1 MFIRGIKGI
10 GQANFFL
17 RMSNHGHSLNTKP
30 QAKFK
35 PNQATNFSRPTVF
48 IQRMDHEVWK
58 RGLDVGKDV
67 RIEFEYDSFHDVF
80 GSFFLLLGFFDIKS
94 RTRRGRGC
102 TATEGFKRSSE
113 LTRGSATKQA
123 EQLFLAP
130 GRYSNLAWS
139 AEFTEALQLLFQS
152 WAGQHG
158 HEQRVYDCV
167 YCFVIFMNRL
177 CLIFFLMVYREK
189 HRLIKVFAFYNIYV
203 LRKWKFW
210 RDFQNVG
217 VALGL

>member
-48 IQRMDHEVWK
+48 IQRMDHKVWK

-158 HEQRVYDCV
+158 HDLRV
-167 YCFVIFMNRL
+167 
-177 CLIFFLMVYREK
+177 
-189 HRLIKVFAFYNIYV
+189 
-203 LRKWKFW
+203 
-210 RDFQNVG
+210 
-217 VALGL
+217 